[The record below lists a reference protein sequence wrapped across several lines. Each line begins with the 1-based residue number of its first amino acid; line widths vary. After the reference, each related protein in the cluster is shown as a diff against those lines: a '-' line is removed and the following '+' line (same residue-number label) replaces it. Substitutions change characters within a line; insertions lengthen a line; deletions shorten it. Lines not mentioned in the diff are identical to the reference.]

1 MWPSHAKSQRAN
13 FIQPG
18 FASGDDYATD
28 AGNPWDMSDT
38 ADVDHIKNCTG
49 YTTQDG
55 VMAVNVGASQSDV
68 QVYLNVPTAI
78 DHDHYFYLTY
88 RLWFDYPYT
97 WADVGQATR
106 VFWGRAENIEAVSS
120 LIYVYPGWQ
129 TYSVDL
135 RSLELVSGSPWNT
148 ADWATFRID
157 PIANGTGQ
165 DVTFYIDDINLTG
178 DERADLFADIRWE
191 LTDPDS
197 SATTMNLYYDTDS
210 GGLDGTFITTLSLT
224 DGQHSVL
231 TVSPSVED
239 GSSLTRTLSLTQTVF
254 LPLAAS
260 NWYPLCTGACYTW
273 DTHAIAPGTY
283 YLYACMND
291 GYNELCRYSE
301 RPLLVDHP

>member
-1 MWPSHAKSQRAN
+1 MRRLERVLERNLLTCGSVCSWKKEQGYIYRVGTARIYFLSGQPSAN
-13 FIQPG
+13 I
-18 FASGDDYATD
+18 
-28 AGNPWDMSDT
+28 
-38 ADVDHIKNCTG
+38 
-49 YTTQDG
+49 
-55 VMAVNVGASQSDV
+55 VGATASTLLVCDEAQDV
-68 QVYLNVPTAI
+68 SIRKWDKEINPMAASTN
-78 DHDHYFYLTY
+78 
-88 RLWFDYPYT
+88 
-97 WADVGQATR
+97 ATR

-165 DVTFYIDDINLTG
+165 DVTFYIDDIKLTG

-197 SATTMNLYYDTDS
+197 SATTMDLYYDTDS

-224 DGQHSVL
+224 DGQHSVI

-273 DTHAIAPGTY
+273 DTHTIAPGTY
-283 YLYACMND
+283 YLYTCMND